1 MSARGWASD
10 RRRVE
15 MRILIAEDDT
25 ISRLILKKAVE
36 KFGHECLAAED
47 GEKAWELF
55 QNTKEVDVVISDW
68 MMPGIDGL
76 EFCRRLRGEERDEYT
91 YFIFLTALKDKAHL
105 LEGLQAG
112 ADDYLTKPL
121 DRDELRAR
129 LIAASRVTSLHR
141 QLTEHSRRLSELTV
155 LKADFTAMV
164 VHELG
169 SPLAAIRGFT
179 EMLATEELDPADR
192 ANAIS
197 TIQTEIDS
205 LSTLIADLKDAA
217 TVERDDFAVQ
227 SRPVPLD
234 VLLADAA
241 IFAKTLPGD
250 HPLIATSA
258 ATREQI
264 WADPERISQV
274 LRNLLSNAAKYS
286 PAGTPIELRATSGE
300 DRVRI
305 EVADHGWGIH
315 PDDVTR
321 IFEKFGRG
329 RDQSGQKVAGVGLGL
344 YLSRR
349 ILQAHGSELTL
360 NSTPGTGSV
369 FGFELESV

>member
-1 MSARGWASD
+1 
-10 RRRVE
+10 
-15 MRILIAEDDT
+15 MRILIAEDDN

-141 QLTEHSRRLSELTV
+141 QLKEHSRRLSELTV

-179 EMLATEELDPADR
+179 EILATGELDPTDR
-192 ANAIS
+192 ANVLSA
-197 TIQTEIDS
+197 IQTEIDN
-205 LSTLIADLKDAA
+205 LSTLVADVKDAA
-217 TVERDDFAVQ
+217 AVERDDFAVQ
-227 SRPVPLD
+227 SRPVPPD

-241 IFAKTLPGD
+241 TFAKTLPGD
-250 HPLIATSA
+250 HPLITTTA
-258 ATREQI
+258 ATHERI

-286 PAGTPIELRATSGE
+286 PADTPIELRVTSGE
-300 DRVRI
+300 GRVRI
-305 EVADHGWGIH
+305 EVADHGRGIH